1 MPDLTTA
8 TEIAAK
14 AFHQQITDYADEKG
28 ETGIPSWEDLPSV
41 NKLIFRE
48 KMLPIVTALAE
59 AGLLKEDQS

>member
-14 AFHQQITDYADEKG
+14 GVYEDQRLRVTEEWG
-28 ETGIPSWEDLPSV
+28 PWESLGPSARHS
-41 NKLIFRE
+41 FRE
-48 KMLPIVTALAE
+48 AVLPAVAALAE